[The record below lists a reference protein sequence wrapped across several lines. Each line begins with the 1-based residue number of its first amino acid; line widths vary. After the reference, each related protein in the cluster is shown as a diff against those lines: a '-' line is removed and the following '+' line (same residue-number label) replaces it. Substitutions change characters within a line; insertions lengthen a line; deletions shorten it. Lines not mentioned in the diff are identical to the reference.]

1 MFQFLDKVY
10 ANKVYMQTLFAYF
23 FGIALVIPDGIAYS
37 VNRKKSSA
45 FYGMLIGTLFM
56 GIIGAITNYFILLPF
71 YSKIMPLEQIIQM
84 SAAANTAIKDV
95 KTLVLYG

>member
-1 MFQFLDKVY
+1 
-10 ANKVYMQTLFAYF
+10 
-23 FGIALVIPDGIAYS
+23 
-37 VNRKKSSA
+37 
-45 FYGMLIGTLFM
+45 MLIGTLFM